1 MYPDDQ
7 LKKTNIDIIKQWLGY
22 KLGGCIIAI
31 KDIQENNRLF
41 RGVFCEQRPS
51 RISRLSYP
59 PPEKVTKLQRAS
71 RVEQPRF
78 YCSVALPGV
87 FYELRAKAGDF
98 IALSEWEV
106 TEALWMHNLGFDQST
121 LQQMGTQNQNIF
133 LRQQL
138 LNPIPNETRT
148 NKKMRRE
155 LSKAFAADV
164 PEGQEYRYKQSIAI
178 SEWLPTGLAA
188 YDPKASAPKT
198 GKIAGIV
205 YPALKMHGDADNVVL
220 LPEFV
225 ESSLKIKSV
234 RYVKIE
240 AADEKM
246 CSYTVLVTAFADRFS
261 NNTID
266 WRENAGAEEKHRSHI
281 ALEDGKW
288 VLRDGYHRIYDVH

>member
-1 MYPDDQ
+1 MFPDDQ
-7 LKKTNIDIIKQWLGY
+7 LKKTDIDTIKRWVRY
-22 KLGGCIIAI
+22 KLREYIIAI
-31 KDIQENNRLF
+31 KDIREKNMFF
-41 RGVFCEQRPS
+41 RGVFCEPRPS
-51 RISRLSYP
+51 TISRLSYP
-59 PPEKVTKLQRAS
+59 PPEKVTKLQRAN
-71 RVEQPRF
+71 RVGQPRF

-106 TEALWMHNLGFDQST
+106 TEPLWMHNLGFHRNA
-121 LQQMGTQNQNIF
+121 LQQMGTQDHNIS

-138 LNPIPNETRT
+138 MNPIPNETAANNR
-148 NKKMRRE
+148 MRQK
-155 LSKAFAADV
+155 LSKAFTADV
-164 PEGQEYRYKQSIAI
+164 PEGLEYRYKQSIAI
-178 SEWLPTGLAA
+178 SEWFPSELSS
-188 YDPKASAPKT
+188 YVPKPGTPKT

-205 YPALKMHGDADNVVL
+205 YPALKMRGDADNVVL

-240 AADEKM
+240 ATDEKT
-246 CSYTVLVTAFADRFS
+246 CSYTVLVTAFADTFS
-261 NNTID
+261 INNTD
-266 WRENAGAEEKHRSHI
+266 WRDNTGAEEKYRSYI